1 MEWEKESKVGGGGGI
16 SGFRLPQQYGP
27 QPVLLV
33 ADFQNSSDRHEKS
46 MESIDSVMVDFLQVL
61 RQGYGVE
68 WKLGLTLVL
77 RRSGQIEP
85 STGLILV

>member
-1 MEWEKESKVGGGGGI
+1 MVVE
-16 SGFRLPQQYGP
+16 GFLVSRLPQYGP

-33 ADFQNSSDRHEKS
+33 VDFQNSSDRHEKS

-61 RQGYGVE
+61 RQGNGAE

-77 RRSGQIEP
+77 RR
-85 STGLILV
+85 